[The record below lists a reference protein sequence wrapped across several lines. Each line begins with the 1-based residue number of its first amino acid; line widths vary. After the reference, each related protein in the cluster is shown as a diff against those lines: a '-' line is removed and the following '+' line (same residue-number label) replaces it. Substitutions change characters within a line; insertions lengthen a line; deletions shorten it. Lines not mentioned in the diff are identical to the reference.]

1 MPPRG
6 SALYRAVSKKGSLF
20 KIKDI
25 PSLFLMKI
33 TEILP
38 CSLDL
43 SPSQQSSS
51 SGDLRPEMIE
61 SETPPPAVPSC
72 EAGDPEVS
80 SQRVSLSLAGPKGSR
95 MSPQSPPRP
104 AFKKGHQ
111 TSPAPPG
118 VRLEELKDLLRR
130 ASISEDPRP
139 LMCTVIERISSAESG
154 LHESVRSLLTGLE
167 VRKMMYLLTVPHIKC
182 ALCR

>member
-1 MPPRG
+1 
-6 SALYRAVSKKGSLF
+6 
-20 KIKDI
+20 
-25 PSLFLMKI
+25 MKI

-38 CSLDL
+38 CSSDL

-61 SETPPPAVPSC
+61 SETPPPAVPSFK
-72 EAGDPEVS
+72 AGDPEVS

-118 VRLEELKDLLRR
+118 VRSEELKDLLGR
-130 ASISEDPRP
+130 ASISEDHRA
-139 LMCTVIERISSAESG
+139 LMGTVIERISSAESG
-154 LHESVRSLLTGLE
+154 LHEAVRSLLTGFE
-167 VRKMMYLLTVPHIKC
+167 VRENDIPSDSFAYRMRPV
-182 ALCR
+182 